1 MNFEIFKKKYEI
13 QPVIEVPNQT
23 KPNPKLTVLV
33 LTYQQVSYI
42 KDCLE
47 GILKQKTNFNIEII
61 IGEDNSSDGTREI
74 CEDYA
79 QKYPDKIRL
88 LLHSRENIIKI
99 NSNPTPLFNFLYGTF
114 SSRGQYLAICEGDD
128 YWTDPLKL
136 QKQVDFLESNSDC
149 ALCYHPTECI
159 DENDTTYNHIKKP
172 PNAEFVQ
179 KFSLK
184 EYIQGKG
191 LGVWTVSIMV
201 KSDCLKELPEW
212 LFKAPLTDLAMKL
225 YYAYN
230 GNIGYLPDTMAVY
243 RRRTKGSWSELS
255 KTYEWQIYHLESR
268 VNTYKLFNKF
278 SGFKYNNE
286 IKLANNWW
294 KQSCLKEAYHYASR
308 NEKVK
313 LIYNNIG
320 FFLNF
325 KHKGNFSRLLRLI
338 FGDQLISYYKKGT

>member
-1 MNFEIFKKKYEI
+1 MNFKKFKERYELFPVEII
-13 QPVIEVPNQT
+13 SNQVSQY
-23 KPNPKLTVLV
+23 PKVTVLV
-33 LTYQQVSYI
+33 LTYQHVTYI
-42 KDCLE
+42 EDCLK
-47 GILKQKTNFNIEII
+47 GILNQKTNFIYELI
-61 IGEDNSSDGTREI
+61 IGEDDSTDGTREI
-74 CEDYA
+74 CKKYA
-79 QKYPDKIRL
+79 KLYPSKIRL
-88 LLHSRENIIKI
+88 FLHSRSNNIKLY
-99 NSNPTPLFNFLYGTF
+99 SKPSPLFNLFYGTF

-184 EYIQGKG
+184 EYIHGKG
-191 LGVWTVSIMV
+191 LGIWTVSLMV

-230 GNIGYLPDTMAVY
+230 GNIGYLPDIMAVY

-268 VNTYKLFNKF
+268 VKTYKLFNKF

-320 FFLNF
+320 FFLNL

-338 FGDQLISYYKKGT
+338 FGDHLISYYKKGT